1 MHGAYTCRSI
11 IISLVLLVLTFT
23 LLSLDQVPSS
33 SARAGDTDIVLPNHL
48 GQRAVVDKFVY
59 SNTGAQIVNQH
70 QEHTWSQQARD

>member
-11 IISLVLLVLTFT
+11 IISLVLLVLTF
-23 LLSLDQVPSS
+23 LDQVPSS
-33 SARAGDTDIVLPNHL
+33 SARAGDTDIVLPNHP

-59 SNTGAQIVNQH
+59 SNTGSQIVNQH